1 MFHRRTSK
9 WVLLLLLLNVSVTF
23 ALAAFTETI
32 SSSSSVAPP
41 AAVPALY
48 VGFSILSLL
57 ILVGD
62 LSLAIMMVP
71 RSTMFVLPAL
81 IAFAFIAGKARFNPD
96 KTKTLD
102 RCRLNIYPTQN
113 FRVGKIYNRHQSN
126 GFCYQHPWLLLQL
139 TYWDWTKGPTLCRR
153 HFQMHFLN
161 ENVRIS
167 IQLSPK
173 FVPYTPFTRGLRPV
187 CLPWATSKLAR
198 SLLKTQRRPKGC
210 LVR

>member
-1 MFHRRTSK
+1 M
-9 WVLLLLLLNVSVTF
+9 
-23 ALAAFTETI
+23 
-32 SSSSSVAPP
+32 
-41 AAVPALY
+41 PALY

-96 KTKTLD
+96 ITKPLD

-173 FVPYTPFTRGLRPV
+173 FVPYTPFTRGLRPL
-187 CLPWATSKLAR
+187 CLPWATNKLAR
-198 SLLKTQRRPKGC
+198 SLLKTQRRPKGR